1 MTSDRMTSDGMT
13 GGRLATHRTT
23 GAEVVA
29 MLRGSRPA
37 WAFGVLGVTWLAAI
51 LFADGFDSVSNVR
64 YLVQTAS
71 FLGIVAVGQTL
82 VVIMSGIDLS
92 VSGVVGLSAVV
103 CAKVASGTSGGATTA
118 VVVALLLSALVGAV
132 NAAGVVWLRV
142 PPMVMTLATGTVL
155 AGALLV
161 YTDGSP
167 SSARVP
173 LLDSLANGRVL
184 GVPWAF
190 VLWLTVT
197 AVAGWLLHLARTGRY
212 AFALGAGESAARAS
226 GVPLAAT
233 AFTAY
238 VSCALLAGV
247 AGLVLLGFTGTS
259 SLTMGNPYQL
269 LSIASVVLGGTSILG
284 GRGHLLGTVGGAL
297 LLTLLT
303 ALLTSWNLS
312 EGVRQ
317 VFLGVLIIG
326 LLLVYARERRT

>member
-1 MTSDRMTSDGMT
+1 MSSLVT
-13 GGRLATHRTT
+13 
-23 GAEVVA
+23 VA
-29 MLRGSRPA
+29 ALRGSRAA
-37 WAFGVLGVTWLAAI
+37 WAFGVLAVTWLAAI
-51 LFADGFDSVSNVR
+51 LFADGFDSVSSFR

-82 VVIMSGIDLS
+82 VVMMSGIDLS
-92 VSGVVGLSAVV
+92 VSGVVALSAVV
-103 CAKVASGTSGGATTA
+103 CAQVASGGGGGATGIA
-118 VVVALLLSALVGAV
+118 AALALSALVGGV

-155 AGALLV
+155 SGALLV

-190 VLWLTVT
+190 ALWLAIA
-197 AVAGWLLHLARTGRY
+197 AVAYWLLHLSRTGRY
-212 AFALGAGESAARAS
+212 AFALGAGEDAARAS
-226 GVPLAAT
+226 GVPLVST
-233 AFTAY
+233 AFIAYTA
-238 VSCALLAGV
+238 CAVLAGV

-259 SLTMGNPYQL
+259 SLTMGSPYQL

-317 VFLGVLIIG
+317 VVLGVLIIA

>member
-1 MTSDRMTSDGMT
+1 MST
-13 GGRLATHRTT
+13 LA
-23 GAEVVA
+23 VV
-29 MLRGSRPA
+29 RGSRAA
-37 WAFGVLGVTWLAAI
+37 WAFGVLALTWTAAVV
-51 LFADGFDSVSNVR
+51 FADGFDSGSSFG

-82 VVIMSGIDLS
+82 VIIMSGIDLS
-92 VSGVVGLSAVV
+92 VSGVVALSAVV
-103 CAKVASGTSGGATTA
+103 CAKVASGTGGATGIL
-118 VVVALLLSALVGAV
+118 VALALSALVGAV

-142 PPMVMTLATGTVL
+142 PPMVMTLATGTIL

-167 SSARVP
+167 SSAEVP

-190 VLWLTVT
+190 VLWLGVT
-197 AVAGWLLHLARTGRY
+197 AVAGWLLHASRTGRY
-212 AFALGAGESAARAS
+212 AFALGSGESAARAS

-238 VSCALLAGV
+238 VGCALLAGV
-247 AGLVLLGFTGTS
+247 AGLVMLGFTGTS

-317 VFLGVLIIG
+317 VVLGVLIIG
-326 LLLVYARERRT
+326 LLLVYARERRA

>member
-1 MTSDRMTSDGMT
+1 MSS
-13 GGRLATHRTT
+13 L
-23 GAEVVA
+23 VPVA
-29 MLRGSRPA
+29 ALRGSRAA

-51 LFADGFDSVSNVR
+51 LFADGFESVSSFR

-82 VVIMSGIDLS
+82 VVMMSGIDLS
-92 VSGVVGLSAVV
+92 VSGVVALSAVV
-103 CAKVASGTSGGATTA
+103 CAKVASGSGGATGIA
-118 VVVALLLSALVGAV
+118 VALLLCALVGAV

-142 PPMVMTLATGTVL
+142 PPMVMTLATGTIL
-155 AGALLV
+155 SGALLV

-167 SSARVP
+167 SSARLP

-197 AVAGWLLHLARTGRY
+197 AAAFWLLHLSRTGRY
-212 AFALGAGESAARAS
+212 AFALGAGEDAARAS
-226 GVPLAAT
+226 GVPLVTT

-238 VSCALLAGV
+238 TACALLAGV

-317 VFLGVLIIG
+317 VVLGLLIIG

>member
-1 MTSDRMTSDGMT
+1 MSSLAPPTSR
-13 GGRLATHRTT
+13 AT
-23 GAEVVA
+23 
-29 MLRGSRPA
+29 
-37 WAFGVLGVTWLAAI
+37 WAFGVLAVTWIAAI
-51 LFADGFDSVSNVR
+51 LFADGFDSVSNFR

-82 VVIMSGIDLS
+82 VVMMSGIDLS
-92 VSGVVGLSAVV
+92 VSGVVALSAVV
-103 CAKVASGTSGGATTA
+103 CAKVASGTGGTTA
-118 VVVALLLSALVGAV
+118 VLVALLLSALVGAV

-142 PPMVMTLATGTVL
+142 PPMVMTLATGTIL

-167 SSARVP
+167 SSAQVP
-173 LLDSLANGRVL
+173 LLDTLANGRLL

-190 VLWLTVT
+190 VLWLVVT
-197 AVAGWLLHLARTGRY
+197 AVAFWLLHLSRTGRY
-212 AFALGAGESAARAS
+212 AFALGAGEDAARAS
-226 GVPLAAT
+226 GVPLVST
-233 AFTAY
+233 AFVAY
-238 VSCALLAGV
+238 VSCALLAGI

-317 VFLGVLIIG
+317 VVLGVLIIG
-326 LLLVYARERRT
+326 LLLVYARERRA

>member
-1 MTSDRMTSDGMT
+1 MST
-13 GGRLATHRTT
+13 LA
-23 GAEVVA
+23 VV
-29 MLRGSRPA
+29 RGSRAA
-37 WAFGVLGVTWLAAI
+37 WAFGVLALTWTAAVV
-51 LFADGFDSVSNVR
+51 LADGFDSASSFR

-82 VVIMSGIDLS
+82 VIIMSGIDLS
-92 VSGVVGLSAVV
+92 VSGVVALSAVV
-103 CAKVASGTSGGATTA
+103 CAKVASGTGGGATGIL
-118 VVVALLLSALVGAV
+118 VALALSALVGAV

-142 PPMVMTLATGTVL
+142 PPMVMTLATGTIL

-167 SSARVP
+167 SSAEVP

-190 VLWLTVT
+190 VLWLGIT
-197 AVAGWLLHLARTGRY
+197 AVAGWLLHASRTGRY
-212 AFALGAGESAARAS
+212 AFALGSGESAARAS

-238 VSCALLAGV
+238 VGCALLAGV

-317 VFLGVLIIG
+317 VVLGVLIIG
-326 LLLVYARERRT
+326 LLLVYARERRA

>member
-1 MTSDRMTSDGMT
+1 MTGMT
-13 GGRLATHRTT
+13 GTVRTE
-23 GAEVVA
+23 AA
-29 MLRGSRPA
+29 AALRGSRAA

-51 LFADGFDSVSNVR
+51 LFADGFDSVANVR

-92 VSGVVGLSAVV
+92 VSGVVALSAVV
-103 CAKVASGTSGGATTA
+103 CAKVASGTGGGASGIA
-118 VVVALLLSALVGAV
+118 AALALCALVGAV

-155 AGALLV
+155 SGALLV

-167 SSARVP
+167 SSAHLP
-173 LLDSLANGRVL
+173 LLDSLANGRLL

-190 VLWLTVT
+190 VLWLAVT
-197 AVAGWLLHLARTGRY
+197 AVAGWLLHLSRTGRY
-212 AFALGAGESAARAS
+212 AFALGAGEDAARAS
-226 GVPLAAT
+226 GVPLGAT

-238 VSCALLAGV
+238 VSCAVLAGV

-303 ALLTSWNLS
+303 ALLISWNLS

-317 VFLGVLIIG
+317 VVLGVLIIG